1 MASLTAVEMGETGV
15 ARAADGRLTANGLG
29 ACVGLCLYEAA
40 ARIAVLVHVVLPAT
54 LPLSPARPSSA
65 AHPPFTPPPGKCA
78 DTALAHALAEIVRQ
92 GGQVGRVEAAL
103 VGGAQ
108 IFSAPGGDAAPP
120 SRLEIGQRNVLALK
134 EELGRAG
141 VTLRAEDTG
150 GHGGRTVALDASTG
164 AVSVRPVGLG
174 ERLLITLGQQ
184 VPEEKTPGRKTPSS
198 EAVSHGEGVFA
209 CAA

>member
-1 MASLTAVEMGETGV
+1 MGETGV
-15 ARAADGRLTANGLG
+15 ARVADGRLAANGLG

-54 LPLSPARPSSA
+54 LPPPARSSPTIPSS
-65 AHPPFTPPPGKCA
+65 FRPPPGKCA

-108 IFSAPGGDAAPP
+108 IFSAPSADAAPP

-134 EELGRAG
+134 EELARAG
-141 VTLRAEDTG
+141 IALRAEDTG
-150 GHGGRTVALDASTG
+150 GHGGRTVALDAGTG
-164 AVSVRPVGLG
+164 AVWVRPVGLG
-174 ERLLITLGQQ
+174 ERLLITLGRQDAPQ
-184 VPEEKTPGRKTPSS
+184 RPLGEEAFLT
-198 EAVSHGEGVFA
+198 EEGAFA